1 MDHEWGGWPEDESE
15 LHGSLGGD
23 ADTADLTDSGA
34 GLTELDGGHDY
45 VDDAHDAFGG
55 FDDQPAEDPAAL
67 GGHEPLPDDT
77 FGDQHDESYDLGG
90 HDSGAH
96 DEGLRPFD
104 ESLQDEGPHEEA
116 LAQVA
121 GAADGDHLVGTDPD
135 LDTGADDPG
144 WHDTAFPPPLGW
156 DQVPEPVDGFP
167 WSDPDLLGQELA
179 DPAAQLPG
187 EYGAPPVSE
196 LLAYAGQDAAAGE
209 DPWAQLMGSED
220 PATGALARWWAP
232 GG

>member
-55 FDDQPAEDPAAL
+55 FDQPADDPAAL

-121 GAADGDHLVGTDPD
+121 GAADGDHLVGSGHRSVWRVDRRV
-135 LDTGADDPG
+135 GAWASQDRVRWPVFSDRG
-144 WHDTAFPPPLGW
+144 SHRVLTA
-156 DQVPEPVDGFP
+156 
-167 WSDPDLLGQELA
+167 
-179 DPAAQLPG
+179 
-187 EYGAPPVSE
+187 
-196 LLAYAGQDAAAGE
+196 
-209 DPWAQLMGSED
+209 
-220 PATGALARWWAP
+220 
-232 GG
+232 

>member
-15 LHGSLGGD
+15 LHG
-23 ADTADLTDSGA
+23 
-34 GLTELDGGHDY
+34 GHDY

-55 FDDQPAEDPAAL
+55 FDQPAEDPAAL

-144 WHDTAFPPPLGW
+144 WHD
-156 DQVPEPVDGFP
+156 
-167 WSDPDLLGQELA
+167 
-179 DPAAQLPG
+179 
-187 EYGAPPVSE
+187 
-196 LLAYAGQDAAAGE
+196 
-209 DPWAQLMGSED
+209 
-220 PATGALARWWAP
+220 
-232 GG
+232 

>member
-55 FDDQPAEDPAAL
+55 FDQPADDPAAL

-77 FGDQHDESYDLGG
+77 FGDQHDEPYDL
-90 HDSGAH
+90 
-96 DEGLRPFD
+96 
-104 ESLQDEGPHEEA
+104 
-116 LAQVA
+116 
-121 GAADGDHLVGTDPD
+121 GDHLVGTDPD

-196 LLAYAGQDAAAGE
+196 LLEYAGQDAAAGE

>member
-55 FDDQPAEDPAAL
+55 FDQPADDPAAL

-121 GAADGDHLVGTDPD
+121 G
-135 LDTGADDPG
+135 
-144 WHDTAFPPPLGW
+144 
-156 DQVPEPVDGFP
+156 
-167 WSDPDLLGQELA
+167 
-179 DPAAQLPG
+179 
-187 EYGAPPVSE
+187 
-196 LLAYAGQDAAAGE
+196 GE